1 MYVYIFNTFRF
12 RIINL
17 KRFQLGTKDLSLKD
31 RFGVRNSHR
40 FVLKTDNKFEKNQW
54 AGFFNDCYGTL
65 DKSCTKRTE
74 NSRDILLA

>member
-1 MYVYIFNTFRF
+1 MYVYVFNTFRF

-54 AGFFNDCYGTL
+54 AGFFNDCSEHWINRVRNELKIREIFY
-65 DKSCTKRTE
+65 
-74 NSRDILLA
+74 